1 MASDLVIPLQW
12 WTVIFMFLVFAWG
25 HPCLN
30 SCNAKNYYFQG
41 LEGEGTRLVLGDFVA
56 DLAVGDAL
64 MIIQMQGGNISNSND
79 LNYGADQG
87 TGNGFTDVGTAGQY
101 EFASVASV
109 AKPNVTL
116 LQPLQFNYSST
127 GNNRFQV
134 ILVSLCKEVNV
145 SNPFVPAWN
154 GYVGGV
160 LVVIAERINLGNVS
174 LEGKGFRG
182 GPSIRFG
189 APVFFIN
196 QTFLPQSFRDNSTAA
211 RQNDS
216 SAYNAP
222 KGEGFI
228 GSPSRPSSPITARDE
243 GSTPETTYPDGANC
257 ARGAPG
263 NAGGGS
269 NWSDMGGGGG
279 ANGGRGGDG
288 GRFSPEPYIVGEPGI
303 GGAPAPSNASNRI
316 FLGKKACWIEFVFI

>member
-145 SNPFVPAWN
+145 SNPFVPA
-154 GYVGGV
+154 
-160 LVVIAERINLGNVS
+160 
-174 LEGKGFRG
+174 
-182 GPSIRFG
+182 
-189 APVFFIN
+189 
-196 QTFLPQSFRDNSTAA
+196 
-211 RQNDS
+211 
-216 SAYNAP
+216 
-222 KGEGFI
+222 
-228 GSPSRPSSPITARDE
+228 
-243 GSTPETTYPDGANC
+243 
-257 ARGAPG
+257 
-263 NAGGGS
+263 
-269 NWSDMGGGGG
+269 
-279 ANGGRGGDG
+279 
-288 GRFSPEPYIVGEPGI
+288 
-303 GGAPAPSNASNRI
+303 
-316 FLGKKACWIEFVFI
+316 